1 VKLPDAALRHLA
13 HDHVVWLTTVTAK
26 EVPSPTPVW
35 FVVDDDSI
43 LVFTGSNS
51 RKVANIAARPTVT
64 LHFNTDEEGDDVVVL
79 TAHAVLVPDAVPSRN
94 AGYLE
99 KYRESIG
106 GLGMS
111 LAEFDADFD
120 MGIRLFVRRAWLGPE

>member
-1 VKLPDAALRHLA
+1 VKLPDAALQHLA
-13 HDHVVWLTTVTAK
+13 HDHVAWLTTVTAK

-43 LVFTGSNS
+43 LVFTGSSS
-51 RKVANIAARPTVT
+51 RKVANIGARPTVT
-64 LHFNTDEEGDDVVVL
+64 FHFNTDVEGDDVVVL
-79 TAHAVLVPDAVPSRN
+79 TAHAVLEPDALPSKH
-94 AGYLE
+94 ASYLE
-99 KYRESIG
+99 KYRDSIA
-106 GLGMS
+106 GLGMT

>member
-13 HDHVVWLTTVTAK
+13 HDHVVWLTTGTAK

-79 TAHAVLVPDAVPSRN
+79 TAHAVLVPDAVPSRH

>member
-1 VKLPDAALRHLA
+1 VKLPDAALQHLA

-64 LHFNTDEEGDDVVVL
+64 LHFNSDAEGDDVVVL
-79 TAHAVLVPDAVPSRN
+79 TAHAVLVPDAVPTKH
-94 AGYLE
+94 AAYLE
-99 KYRESIG
+99 KYRDSIA
-106 GLGMS
+106 GLGMT
-111 LAEFDADFD
+111 LDEFDADFD